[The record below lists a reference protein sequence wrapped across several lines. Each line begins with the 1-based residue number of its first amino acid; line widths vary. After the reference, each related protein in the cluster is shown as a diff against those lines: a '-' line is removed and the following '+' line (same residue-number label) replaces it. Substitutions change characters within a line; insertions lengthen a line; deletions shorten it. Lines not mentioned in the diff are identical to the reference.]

1 MAPAGSPPRATG
13 DPSLLPGTP
22 QRIRGALR
30 WIAED
35 ADATATRRYAIA
47 LGLVAAA
54 VALRALMG
62 LAFGGLLPTFVIF
75 LGATIAA
82 AFLAGA
88 GPALLGVLI
97 SLVVANYFFVGE
109 PRRFDVTAN
118 DVVVSA
124 VFITEGI
131 IIAVFGGR
139 MRGLLQ
145 GLAARE
151 AAISRLY
158 EESLQKEAELRRANE
173 ALGLLADAGVTLNAS
188 LDLQRTMTAL
198 ASLVVPR
205 FADACFIDL
214 VEDGELRRVA
224 QAAASEPLADA
235 LRSLADLPGTEELRD
250 AIRGAIRSGSAWFV
264 PDIPAEL
271 LRRIAVHSALA
282 EAVRDLE
289 AHSIIV
295 APIESRDGAFGA
307 MTFLRVGQ
315 SPPFQGGDVAV
326 ARQLGARAAVAI
338 DHARLYAEARR
349 ANDAKDEFL
358 GFISHELRTPITVI
372 HGGAHVLRARRHEL
386 PEETVAS
393 ILADV
398 EREAERLARMLEN
411 LLALSRAELD
421 REVPVEPVLLQ
432 RLVPRLV
439 RGIDA
444 TNNCTVRVT
453 VAASPP
459 PVMGEPGYLEHVL
472 RNLIQNAAKYSPAGS
487 VIDVVVDGDAAGGT
501 VAVLDRGPG
510 VPPEDTDRIFER
522 FFRSARTARIA
533 PGAGLGLAVCRRLI
547 EAMGGT
553 IWAELR
559 QEGGLA
565 VTFRLPVFAEA
576 GADNDR

>member
-1 MAPAGSPPRATG
+1 MASHGVPQDTLR
-13 DPSLLPGTP
+13 DPSFLPGALP
-22 QRIRGALR
+22 RLRGALR

-35 ADATATRRYAIA
+35 VDTAPARRYVVA
-47 LGLVAAA
+47 LGLVGAAIA
-54 VALRALMG
+54 ARALMG

-88 GPALLGVLI
+88 GPALVAVAI

-109 PRRFDVTAN
+109 PRSFDFTTN
-118 DVVVSA
+118 DVVVSG
-124 VFITEGI
+124 VFIAEGVV
-131 IIAVFGGR
+131 IALFGGR
-139 MRGLLQ
+139 MRGILQ
-145 GLAARE
+145 GLVARE

-173 ALGLLADAGVTLNAS
+173 ALGLLADAGVALNAS

-214 VEDGELRRVA
+214 LEDGEVLRVA

-235 LRSLADLPGTEELRD
+235 LRALGDVQGAEELRE
-250 AIRGAIRSGSAWFV
+250 AISRAVRDGNAWFV
-264 PDIPAEL
+264 PSIPEAM
-271 LRRIAVHSALA
+271 LRRSALTTALADAVH
-282 EAVRDLE
+282 DLE
-289 AHSIIV
+289 ARSIIV
-295 APIESRDGAFGA
+295 VPIESRDGTFGA
-307 MTFLRVGQ
+307 MTFLRVGT
-315 SPPFQGGDVAV
+315 SPPFQGSDIAV
-326 ARQLGARAAVAI
+326 ARQLGSRAAVAI
-338 DHARLYAEARR
+338 DHARLYGEARR

-372 HGGAHVLRARRHEL
+372 HGGAHVLRVRRHEL
-386 PEETVAS
+386 PDDTVNS

-398 EREAERLARMLEN
+398 EREAERLSRMLEN

-432 RLVPRLV
+432 RLIPRLV
-439 RGIDA
+439 AGMDV
-444 TNNCTVRVT
+444 TNGCTASVT
-453 VAASPP
+453 VVSPP
-459 PVMGEPGYLEHVL
+459 PPVAGEPGYIEHVL

-487 VIDVVVDGDAAGGT
+487 QIDVVVDSDPAGGT

-510 VPPEDTDRIFER
+510 VPPADIDRIFER
-522 FFRSARTARIA
+522 FYRSARTARIA
-533 PGAGLGLAVCRRLI
+533 PGAGLGLAVCRRLV

-565 VTFRLPVFAEA
+565 VTFRLPVFADA
-576 GADNDR
+576 GDDDDL